1 MPDFNTFD
9 FMVTDENDVMLLLYA
24 RDTAPEDP
32 QVQLNPNEHNI
43 VLSRNENDVITLEDV
58 EDEIFNNLQEENTLL
73 VCEIEPSD
81 SEEEAEIVYTYE
93 ARIAE

>member
-24 RDTAPEDP
+24 RDTAPKDP

-93 ARIAE
+93 AQIAE

>member
-9 FMVTDENDVMLLLYA
+9 FMITDENDVMLLLYA
-24 RDTAPEDP
+24 RNTAPENP
-32 QVQLNPNEHNI
+32 QIQLNPQEHNI
-43 VLSRNENDVITLEDV
+43 VLSRNSDDVITLEGI

-81 SEEEAEIVYTYE
+81 NEEEAEIVYTYE
-93 ARIAE
+93 AQIVE

>member
-1 MPDFNTFD
+1 M
-9 FMVTDENDVMLLLYA
+9 
-24 RDTAPEDP
+24 
-32 QVQLNPNEHNI
+32 
-43 VLSRNENDVITLEDV
+43 LSRNSDDVITLEGI

-93 ARIAE
+93 ARIVE